1 MWTIGFTGIA
11 AICDLIRVS
20 GIAALN
26 PVIAGIGKVLPFY
39 SIGMGWVAPA
49 AIGLVIGLV
58 QMLLTKHSGNAA
70 KTA

>member
-1 MWTIGFTGIA
+1 M
-11 AICDLIRVS
+11 
-20 GIAALN
+20 
-26 PVIAGIGKVLPFY
+26 IAGIGKVLPFY

-58 QMLLTKHSGNAA
+58 QMLLTKRGENAA